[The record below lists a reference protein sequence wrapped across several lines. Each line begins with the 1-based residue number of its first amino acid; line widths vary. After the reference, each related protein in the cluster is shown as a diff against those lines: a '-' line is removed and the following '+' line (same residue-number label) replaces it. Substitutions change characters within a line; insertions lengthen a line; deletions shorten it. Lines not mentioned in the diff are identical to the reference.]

1 MICLYNPSTNPY
13 FNLATEEYLLKNRP
27 EEIFMLWRN
36 EPAIIV
42 GRFQN
47 TLAEI
52 NLDYVKANNIKVVRR
67 MTGGGA
73 VFHDLGN
80 LNYTFIA
87 NNTKGDFRTYTA
99 PILKALQHLGVE
111 AQFEGRNDLTINGQ
125 KISGN
130 AECVHAG
137 RMLHHGTLLFSSE
150 MSDLVNALKV
160 NPLKFKDKAVKSVRK
175 RVTNIAEHLPTPMSV
190 LEFADY
196 LMQQVSQYQHDGVQ
210 SSLGEEEVKKIEQL
224 EKEKYATWEWNFGN
238 APKYDFVQMGRTSGG
253 NVEVQMSLE
262 KSMIKTIRFYGDFFS
277 KREIA
282 ELENLLIGMP
292 HQHDRLSELL
302 ESLPLDEYM
311 LNVKKED
318 LLGLLF

>member
-1 MICLYNPSTNPY
+1 MICLYNPSTDPY
-13 FNLATEEYLLKNRP
+13 FNLAAEEYLLKNKK

-36 EPAIIV
+36 APAIIV

-67 MTGGGA
+67 LTGGGA

-87 NNTKGDFRTYTA
+87 NNTQGDFRTYTA
-99 PILKALQHLGVE
+99 PILKALQNLGVE

-137 RMLHHGTLLFSSE
+137 RMLHHGTLLFSAE

-160 NPLKFKDKAVKSVRK
+160 NPLKFQDKAVKSVRK
-175 RVTNIAEHLPTPMSV
+175 RVTNIAEHLPEPMTVS
-190 LEFADY
+190 EFADC
-196 LMQQVSQYQHDGVQ
+196 LMKQVARENSVQ
-210 SSLGEEEVKKIEQL
+210 WTLDEKDVKEIEVL
-224 EKEKYATWEWNFGN
+224 RTEKYATWDWNFGN
-238 APKYDFVQMGRTSGG
+238 APKYDFEQMGRTSGG
-253 NVEVQMSLE
+253 NVEVRMSIE
-262 KSMIKTIRFYGDFFS
+262 KSHIKEVKFYGDFFS
-277 KREIA
+277 KREIS
-282 ELENLLIGMP
+282 ELESLLVGTP
-292 HQHDRLSELL
+292 HQYERLSEVLGCL
-302 ESLPLDEYM
+302 ELDEYM
-311 LNVKKED
+311 LNVKKEE
-318 LLGLLF
+318 LLGLMF